1 MWIVFQVVINWIKWL
16 DYRLNMCKNTGYRW
30 HEVLIKTQQ
39 LVYIAPRLELGA
51 DPHSSPFCIL
61 HATESL
67 WYRTH
72 RHVLTSLHLTAAT
85 PSLFYRSPKHMGGCL
100 LSFFL
105 FLWRGNVPFVCLRW
119 KWSEMHLGYCQGP
132 RTFSGFDT
140 RNRYYHYNGI
150 L

>member
-16 DYRLNMCKNTGYRW
+16 DYRLNICKNTGYHWLSAASLHCIKFRIRCW
-30 HEVLIKTQQ
+30 SSFKSVLYSSRHWIT
-39 LVYIAPRLELGA
+39 VISYTSTCSHFSAF
-51 DPHSSPFCIL
+51 DSSSPIFSVL
-61 HATESL
+61 SL
-67 WYRTH
+67 AKTYGM
-72 RHVLTSLHLTAAT
+72 VS
-85 PSLFYRSPKHMGGCL
+85 SFF
-100 LSFFL
+100 FFL